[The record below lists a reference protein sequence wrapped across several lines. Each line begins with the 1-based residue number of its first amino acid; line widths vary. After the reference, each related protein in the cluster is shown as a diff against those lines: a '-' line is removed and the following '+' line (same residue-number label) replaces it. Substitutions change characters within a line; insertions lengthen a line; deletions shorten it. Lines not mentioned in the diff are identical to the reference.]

1 MSGFEPRELLL
12 RTGALPISQL
22 SHKIPFS
29 IFVMFQDCRLRE
41 LPRQDICE
49 LARLWRCPL
58 GKKYEKDKESPSP
71 LAGKKK
77 EIFWGKSSQKIMRFF
92 MYFFVCRVAPL
103 ILCENI

>member
-1 MSGFEPRELLL
+1 
-12 RTGALPISQL
+12 
-22 SHKIPFS
+22 
-29 IFVMFQDCRLRE
+29 MFQDCRLRE

-77 EIFWGKSSQKIMRFF
+77 EIFWEK
-92 MYFFVCRVAPL
+92 VH
-103 ILCENI
+103 